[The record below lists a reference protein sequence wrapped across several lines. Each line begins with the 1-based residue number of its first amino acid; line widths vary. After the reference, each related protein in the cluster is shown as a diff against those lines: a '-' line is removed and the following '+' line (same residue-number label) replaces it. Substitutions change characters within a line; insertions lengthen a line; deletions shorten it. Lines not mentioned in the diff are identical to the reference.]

1 MRHRAGLVLMAV
13 GTALL
18 VGALSLFAWVRWDES
33 RAAGDVAEV
42 MERVAEAVAAGEA
55 TDPEDGYGMEAVEV
69 DGVWYVGYLTV
80 PSLGLELPV
89 ASAWSDEQLGETP
102 CRYYG
107 TARAGTLVV
116 AGYNYDAHFGR
127 LGSLAAGDAVY
138 FTCADGTTYEYEV
151 VEVASLGDTSTDE
164 VTSGGFDLTL
174 FTRTQGGSMV
184 LAVRCERV

>member
-127 LGSLAAGDAVY
+127 LGSLAEGDAVY